1 MAGFTL
7 ERKISA
13 PPEVVFDVLTNHRGY
28 ADITPVRRVDL
39 EREGDP
45 APDGVGAIRV
55 IHSVGPALREEI
67 VAYERPSRFSYTVLS
82 GAPIRDHIGN
92 ADLYPGDGGT
102 RIVYAVHMTPTVP
115 LVGGAVVFAI
125 KKAVSRL
132 LDGVGKESERLA
144 AAADG

>member
-28 ADITPVRRVDL
+28 AEITPVRKVEL

-55 IHSVGPALREEI
+55 IRSIGPPLREEI
-67 VAYERPSRFSYTVLS
+67 VSYERPTRFSYTVLS
-82 GAPIRDHIGN
+82 GAPMRDHIGN
-92 ADLYPGDGGT
+92 VDLYPSDGGT

-125 KKAVSRL
+125 KQAVSRL
-132 LDGVGKESERLA
+132 LVGVSKESERLA
-144 AAADG
+144 PAANG

>member
-7 ERKISA
+7 ERRISA

-28 ADITPVRRVDL
+28 ADITRVRKVDL

-55 IHSVGPALREEI
+55 LRTVGPPLREEI
-67 VAYERPSRFSYTVLS
+67 VAFERPSRFSYTVLS
-82 GAPIRDHIGN
+82 GAPMRDHIGN
-92 ADLYPGDGGT
+92 ADLYPDDGGT

-115 LVGGAVVFAI
+115 LVGGAVVFVI
-125 KKAVSRL
+125 KQAVNQL
-132 LDGVGKESERLA
+132 LDGVTKESERLA
-144 AAADG
+144 TAANG

>member
-7 ERKISA
+7 ERRISA

-28 ADITPVRRVDL
+28 ADITPVRRVEL

-55 IHSVGPALREEI
+55 LHTVGPPLREEI

-82 GAPIRDHIGN
+82 GAPMRDHIGN
-92 ADLYPGDGGT
+92 ADLSPEGDGT
-102 RIVYAVHMTPTVP
+102 KIVYAVHLTPTLPVI
-115 LVGGAVVFAI
+115 GGAVVLVI
-125 KKAVSRL
+125 KQAVNRL
-132 LDGVGKESERLA
+132 LDGVTKESERLA
-144 AAADG
+144 AAANG

>member
-28 ADITPVRRVDL
+28 ADITPVRRVEL

-55 IHSVGPALREEI
+55 VHSVGPALREEI
-67 VAYERPSRFSYTVLS
+67 VAYERPTRFSYTVLS

-92 ADLYPGDGGT
+92 ADLSAAGEGT
-102 RIVYAVHMTPTVP
+102 KVVYAVHMTPTVP
-115 LVGGAVVFAI
+115 LIGAAVVFVI
-125 KKAVSRL
+125 KQAVSRL
-132 LDGVGKESERLA
+132 LDGVTKESERLA
-144 AAADG
+144 TAANG

>member
-7 ERKISA
+7 ERRISA

-55 IHSVGPALREEI
+55 IHSVGPPLREEI
-67 VAYERPSRFSYTVLS
+67 VAYERPTRFSYTVLS

-92 ADLYPGDGGT
+92 ADLYPNDGGT
-102 RIVYAVHMTPTVP
+102 RMVYAVHMTPTIP
-115 LVGGAVVFAI
+115 LIGGAVVFVI
-125 KKAVSRL
+125 KQAVSRL
-132 LDGVGKESERLA
+132 LDGVSKESERLA
-144 AAADG
+144 ATANG